1 MKDKK
6 ATIITSKIY
15 SRQGWFGTL
24 YADIVNWSKISGTNV
39 YLVGGAVRDILLSG
53 NYKDLDFCIEDS
65 SKIEEL
71 ISYLSELRWRGDNP
85 KYVHINKIA
94 YPSGTV
100 KISVEINC
108 EKIPQEI
115 QFEIAVTRKEVY
127 DGTVRRP
134 SKIVSAD
141 VHEDALR
148 RDFNCN
154 AVYFN
159 IVTEELI
166 DPTGKGIHDINSKVL
181 RTVKDPKISFRE
193 DPLRM
198 IRCIR
203 FSLSLGFEIER
214 DTLDALKNYPEYES
228 LSIHLI
234 RPEFE
239 TSLLAGGS
247 KFIRILHE
255 KRLLG
260 HIIPELEESWG
271 FNQNSPY
278 HSMNLT
284 DHLLTA
290 LDWVLVKKYF
300 NKDLTTILAYSTLLH
315 DIGKYKCFQLTPT
328 NHFSFH
334 NHENISSDLSKEILR
349 RLGYG
354 KSFVESVSGIIRCH
368 MMLKP
373 WWDSKTK
380 QLSGTRK
387 QWKRTFDRMVN
398 LLDLDKTHAALA
410 LIDADNNTHAPEYC
424 RPNQVEKFIDSI
436 SKSIYN
442 PYTDFRNVLPGIDE
456 IISLMDLK
464 SKVRNSGRTAAKIRK
479 AMEDIIP
486 LQLEWTRITKEEI
499 LGIYSSVFED
509 TLYIV
514 RDFATGKEVFFV
526 TLDQNF
532 KNMIEVL
539 DSGDIAEFSFKFQN
553 IQDNSDHTPILELES
568 KYYPDLLMRCRVN
581 QDVNRIV
588 GEIREKVRELKE
600 LPGYS
605 RLSLNDVCGDL
616 SAAVEFTNRD
626 RIVIIP

>member
-15 SRQGWFGTL
+15 SRQGWLGFL
-24 YADIVNWSKISGTNV
+24 YTDIVNWSKSSGTNV

-53 NYKDLDFCIEDS
+53 NYKDLDFCIES
-65 SKIEEL
+65 PKIEDL
-71 ISYLSELRWRGDNP
+71 ISYLAELKWGGDKTP
-85 KYVHINKIA
+85 KYVNINKIV

-100 KISVEINC
+100 KISVEVNR
-108 EKIPQEI
+108 ETLHKI
-115 QFEIAVTRKEVY
+115 QFEIAVTRKEIY

-134 SKIVSAD
+134 SKIVFAD
-141 VHEDALR
+141 VREDALR

-166 DPTGKGIHDINSKVL
+166 DPTGKGIHDIESKIL

-228 LSIHLI
+228 LSLDLI

-239 TSLLAGGS
+239 KSLLAGGS
-247 KFIRILHE
+247 KFIRTLHE

-290 LDWVLVKKYF
+290 LDWVLVNKLF
-300 NKDLTTILAYSTLLH
+300 NAELTTILAYSTLLH

-349 RLGYG
+349 RLGYR

-387 QWKRTFDRMVN
+387 QWRRTFDRMVN
-398 LLDLDKTHAALA
+398 LLGLDKTNAALA

-424 RPNQVEKFIDSI
+424 RPDQVEKFIDSV

-464 SKVRNSGRTAAKIRK
+464 SMVRNSGRTAYRIRK

-486 LQLEWTRITKEEI
+486 LQLDQAHITKEEI

-514 RDFATGKEVFFV
+514 RDCTTGKEVFFV
-526 TLDQNF
+526 TLDQNL

-553 IQDNSDHTPILELES
+553 IQDNSDHTPILELDS

-581 QDVNRIV
+581 QTVNRIV
-588 GEIREKVRELKE
+588 GEIREKVQELKE

-616 SAAVEFTNRD
+616 SAAVVFTNRD